1 MCVYYCS
8 TSNPADPTNLSNPAD
23 STNLWRLVMG
33 TVRCRLVLMMVLC
46 QSVEKTHQFQ
56 SPLRTN
62 ALRPAHSKSSHL
74 STSVGRAAPSLTA
87 LSVKK
92 GKKDERGADSKA
104 PKPIGLNNGFATANA
119 NAAAGASSSLPRTN
133 MPPVTVSADSP
144 QQANTNEELKDLR
157 KDDLTLYQLARMLA
171 DVRKHY
177 RQTSTIGQDTVR
189 RNLHGT
195 RISMLHLSGE
205 SPHAVGARRGATCW
219 SVPEGRPS
227 WRAWELG
234 RAGHGFARGRWWPCA
249 WHARVACEP
258 PCSWC

>member
-195 RISMLHLSGE
+195 RISMLHLSRCRAAPSKLPGAGQGLFATRDIAAE
-205 SPHAVGARRGATCW
+205 EVITCYPGDAVLCW
-219 SVPEGRPS
+219 EVEIFKSTRCCAGR
-227 WRAWELG
+227 
-234 RAGHGFARGRWWPCA
+234 
-249 WHARVACEP
+249 
-258 PCSWC
+258 